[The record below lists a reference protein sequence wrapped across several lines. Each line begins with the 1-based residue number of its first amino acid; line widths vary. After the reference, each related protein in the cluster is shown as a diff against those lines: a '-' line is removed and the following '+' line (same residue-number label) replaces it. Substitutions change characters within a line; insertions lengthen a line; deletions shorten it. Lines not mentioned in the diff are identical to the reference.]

1 LSTSTKEQTKNSN
14 KEYQMK
20 KTNPFKFGY
29 IVSGDFFYNREE
41 ELLRIKQ
48 TLSGGNNVTLYAPR
62 RYGKS
67 SLVKKALNELENEG
81 YTTVYLDL
89 MSVYSRETFI
99 KNYTRAIA
107 NKKATS
113 LESTVK
119 KIAGFI
125 SGIVP
130 SIAFDSAGIPTFSLS
145 WVEGKDKEQ
154 TLIDVINL
162 PEKLAS
168 DNSKWIIAFDE
179 FQEITKLNG
188 ENFEK
193 LLRSGIQHHQNVSY
207 LFLGSKT
214 HILNDMFNNKNRAFY
229 NAASLMSI
237 DKIDENKSIEYLI
250 SRFEVSDVMMEVN
263 IAKHLLQSAGN
274 IPYYI
279 QFIASEIWQSLIL
292 NDEKVISIE
301 HVDQAIER
309 VLKLKA
315 DYYWELTNKQ
325 TSFRKKILYALSQ
338 SVIELFSNQTTK
350 NYDLGAASS
359 IQKALDVFIDDGII
373 EKNQNKYEFSDPIYK
388 VFISRY
394 L

>member
-1 LSTSTKEQTKNSN
+1 MN
-14 KEYQMK
+14 KS
-20 KTNPFKFGY
+20 NPFKFGY

-67 SLVKKALNELENEG
+67 SLVKKALKELENEG
-81 YTTVYLDL
+81 YTTVYLDF

-107 NKKATS
+107 DKKSTS
-113 LESTVK
+113 LESMVK

-130 SIAFDSAGIPTFSLS
+130 SITFDSAGIPTFSLS

-162 PEKLAS
+162 PEKLATG
-168 DNSKWIIAFDE
+168 NTKWIIAFDE

-214 HILNDMFNNKNRAFY
+214 HILKDMFNNKNRAFY
-229 NAASLMSI
+229 NAASVMSI
-237 DKIDENKSIEYLI
+237 NKIDENKSIEYLM
-250 SRFEVSDVMMEVN
+250 SRFELNHMMMDVN

-279 QFIASEIWQSLIL
+279 QFIASEIWQTLIL
-292 NDEKVISIE
+292 NDEIAMIIKSPIRMKFFFHGVF
-301 HVDQAIER
+301 HVSLI
-309 VLKLKA
+309 
-315 DYYWELTNKQ
+315 
-325 TSFRKKILYALSQ
+325 
-338 SVIELFSNQTTK
+338 
-350 NYDLGAASS
+350 
-359 IQKALDVFIDDGII
+359 
-373 EKNQNKYEFSDPIYK
+373 
-388 VFISRY
+388 
-394 L
+394 

>member
-1 LSTSTKEQTKNSN
+1 MN
-14 KEYQMK
+14 KS
-20 KTNPFKFGY
+20 NPFKFGY

-67 SLVKKALNELENEG
+67 SLVKKALKELENEG
-81 YTTVYLDL
+81 YTTVYLDF

-107 NKKATS
+107 DKKSTS
-113 LESTVK
+113 LESMVK

-125 SGIVP
+125 SGIAP
-130 SIAFDSAGIPTFSLS
+130 SITFDSAGIPTFSLS

-162 PEKLAS
+162 PEKLATG
-168 DNSKWIIAFDE
+168 NTKWIIAFDE

-214 HILNDMFNNKNRAFY
+214 HILKDMFNNKNRAFY
-229 NAASLMSI
+229 NAASVMSI
-237 DKIDENKSIEYLI
+237 NKIDENKSIEYLM
-250 SRFEVSDVMMEVN
+250 SRFELNHMMMDVN

-279 QFIASEIWQSLIL
+279 QFIGSEIWQTLIL
-292 NDEKVISIE
+292 NDEKVITIE

-325 TSFRKKILYALSQ
+325 TSFRKRILYTLSQ
-338 SVIELFSNQTTK
+338 SVTEVFSNQTAK
-350 NYDLGAASS
+350 NYNLGAASS
-359 IQKALDVFIDDGII
+359 TQKALEVFIDDGII
-373 EKNQNKYEFSDPIYK
+373 EKNQNSYEFSDPIYK

>member
-1 LSTSTKEQTKNSN
+1 MN
-14 KEYQMK
+14 KS
-20 KTNPFKFGY
+20 NPFKFGY

-41 ELLRIKQ
+41 ELLKIKQ

-67 SLVKKALNELENEG
+67 SLVKKALKELENEG

-107 NKKATS
+107 DKKATS
-113 LESTVK
+113 LETTVK

-168 DNSKWIIAFDE
+168 DKTKWIIAFDE

-214 HILNDMFNNKNRAFY
+214 HILKDMFNNKNRAFY
-229 NAASLMSI
+229 NAALVMSI

-250 SRFEVSDVMMEVN
+250 SRFELSDMMMEVN

-292 NDEKVISIE
+292 TDEKVISIE

-325 TSFRKKILYALSQ
+325 TSFRKKILYTLSQ
-338 SVIELFSNQTTK
+338 SVTELFSNQTTK

-359 IQKALDVFIDDGII
+359 TQKALDVFIDDGII
-373 EKNQNKYEFSDPIYK
+373 EKNQSNYEFSDPIYK

>member
-1 LSTSTKEQTKNSN
+1 MN
-14 KEYQMK
+14 KS
-20 KTNPFKFGY
+20 NPFKFGY

-67 SLVKKALNELENEG
+67 SLVKKALKELENEG
-81 YTTVYLDL
+81 YTTVYLDF

-107 NKKATS
+107 DKKSTS
-113 LESTVK
+113 LESMVK

-130 SIAFDSAGIPTFSLS
+130 SITFDSAGIPTFSLS

-162 PEKLAS
+162 PEKLATG
-168 DNSKWIIAFDE
+168 NTKWIIAFDE

-214 HILNDMFNNKNRAFY
+214 HILKDMFNNKNRAFY
-229 NAASLMSI
+229 NAASVMSI
-237 DKIDENKSIEYLI
+237 NKIDENKSIEYLM
-250 SRFEVSDVMMEVN
+250 SRFELNHMMMDVN

-279 QFIASEIWQSLIL
+279 QFIASEIWQTLIL
-292 NDEKVISIE
+292 NDEKVITIE

-325 TSFRKKILYALSQ
+325 TSFRKKILYTLSQ
-338 SVIELFSNQTTK
+338 SVTEVFSNQTAK
-350 NYDLGAASS
+350 NYNLGAASS
-359 IQKALDVFIDDGII
+359 TQKALEVFIDDGII
-373 EKNQNKYEFSDPIYK
+373 EKNQNSYEFSDPIYK